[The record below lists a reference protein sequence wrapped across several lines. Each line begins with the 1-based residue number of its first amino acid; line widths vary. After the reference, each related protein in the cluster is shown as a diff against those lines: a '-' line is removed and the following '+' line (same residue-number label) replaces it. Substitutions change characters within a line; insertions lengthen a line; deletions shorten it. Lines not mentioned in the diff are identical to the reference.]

1 MKKLRL
7 AALLAAIV
15 LLLSACS
22 YWVIED
28 APVQVGSAV
37 VQEKKAR

>member
-1 MKKLRL
+1 MKFRL

-22 YWVIED
+22 YWLIED
-28 APVQVGSAV
+28 EPVQVGSAV
-37 VQEKKAR
+37 IREETGR

>member
-1 MKKLRL
+1 MKFRL
-7 AALLAAIV
+7 AALLAAIA

-22 YWVIED
+22 YWVVEE

-37 VQEKKAR
+37 IEEKEAR